1 MILFVPNE
9 AYASKCVLYRRKE
22 ESEKEAV
29 ICALLAADF
38 PGRFFKKRH
47 LKKAEQDLCRVFTLS
62 LPISA
67 FTLPYVMT
75 LWL

>member
-38 PGRFFKKRH
+38 PGRFLKR
-47 LKKAEQDLCRVFTLS
+47 DT
-62 LPISA
+62 
-67 FTLPYVMT
+67 
-75 LWL
+75 